1 MDGVAAPDGSDEDEE
16 YDRLPAGNEKEWQK
30 QCYFCGVVG
39 SKRKN
44 SKRGKKGV
52 QFVRRLRTQRE
63 NPDEC
68 AAGRPSTGMPSN
80 KYFPPDA
87 AGRPRSLLPREEQ
100 ARQTYPAAD
109 TPHWACASK
118 RQGHASCAHSN
129 QALILAVDRTRVATP
144 PPSPDPEPAAARPR
158 PQPGQPPEVTAAAGP
173 RQYLGA
179 PPELV
184 DVLFASHVERGV
196 EHTDC
201 PLWRLLAE
209 QFLSLQQAI
218 ALSFV
223 SKRLRHAMR
232 ADTSY
237 REHTML
243 QVMSLPPTVP
253 VRYCPCEILS
263 L

>member
-1 MDGVAAPDGSDEDEE
+1 
-16 YDRLPAGNEKEWQK
+16 
-30 QCYFCGVVG
+30 
-39 SKRKN
+39 
-44 SKRGKKGV
+44 
-52 QFVRRLRTQRE
+52 
-63 NPDEC
+63 
-68 AAGRPSTGMPSN
+68 
-80 KYFPPDA
+80 
-87 AGRPRSLLPREEQ
+87 
-100 ARQTYPAAD
+100 
-109 TPHWACASK
+109 
-118 RQGHASCAHSN
+118 
-129 QALILAVDRTRVATP
+129 
-144 PPSPDPEPAAARPR
+144 
-158 PQPGQPPEVTAAAGP
+158 VTAAAGP

-184 DVLFASHVERGV
+184 DVLFPSRVERGM
-196 EHTDC
+196 EQTDC
-201 PLWRLLAE
+201 PLWRLMAE

-218 ALSFV
+218 ALSLV